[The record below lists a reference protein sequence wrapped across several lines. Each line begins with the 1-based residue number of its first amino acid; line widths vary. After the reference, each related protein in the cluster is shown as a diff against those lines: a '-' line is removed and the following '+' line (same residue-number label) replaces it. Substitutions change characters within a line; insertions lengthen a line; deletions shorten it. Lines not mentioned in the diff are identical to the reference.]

1 MGFGAGDICTRL
13 QILSLF
19 LQEVWFG
26 CYFWLPSPPFCLK
39 STKTSLGK
47 VAKVGV
53 CEINI
58 GIVPFRKIRLKM
70 WGCEITN
77 LLILL
82 SCTEGPSDVEV
93 CLVQG

>member
-1 MGFGAGDICTRL
+1 MHKTANIVPVFCKKSGLDVILAAFPSFL
-13 QILSLF
+13 PQINKNKPW
-19 LQEVWFG
+19 QG
-26 CYFWLPSPPFCLK
+26 
-39 STKTSLGK
+39 
-47 VAKVGV
+47 AKVEG